1 MSKSMYYDINK
12 TLSYNTLFN
21 FVVGPR
27 GAGKTYAAKKRAISN
42 FLKRGEQF
50 VYLRR
55 YDTELPANT
64 IKNFF
69 DDVMQEFP
77 DHEFKSNL
85 GVFRIDGAIA
95 GWYFP
100 LSKATMMKSTPFP
113 NVSMMIFDEFIIDV
127 GMVHYLPKEVT
138 AFLECYSTVSRDR
151 DIPVFFLSN
160 AITFTNPYFLYFDI
174 TLEEGQRLKIKGDIS
189 LELVENPAYTD
200 HVKNTR
206 FGKLIANTEYGK
218 YNMENKF
225 LRDTDTFITKMS
237 NNSFYVA
244 TLIMQNQEFGI
255 YRDMKDDLM
264 FISEKIDPT
273 AKKLVLDTD
282 SHNDDT
288 LLVKMRGSVV
298 INMLLD
304 YYTKGNV
311 RFETQKAKNMAID
324 LFRRLI

>member
-1 MSKSMYYDINK
+1 M
-12 TLSYNTLFN
+12 
-21 FVVGPR
+21 
-27 GAGKTYAAKKRAISN
+27 
-42 FLKRGEQF
+42 
-50 VYLRR
+50 
-55 YDTELPANT
+55 
-64 IKNFF
+64 
-69 DDVMQEFP
+69 
-77 DHEFKSNL
+77 
-85 GVFRIDGAIA
+85 
-95 GWYFP
+95 
-100 LSKATMMKSTPFP
+100 
-113 NVSMMIFDEFIIDV
+113 
-127 GMVHYLPKEVT
+127 
-138 AFLECYSTVSRDR
+138 
-151 DIPVFFLSN
+151 
-160 AITFTNPYFLYFDI
+160 
-174 TLEEGQRLKIKGDIS
+174 
-189 LELVENPAYTD
+189 
-200 HVKNTR
+200 
-206 FGKLIANTEYGK
+206 IANTEYGK

-282 SHNDDT
+282 SHNGDT